1 MIGMWAPCN
10 RCGPSYIVE
19 IGRWAPILP
28 HSRQDWSVNTRLRR
42 QPLARWQDGAVNT
55 LLLLM
60 AMVLECWCCPRH
72 ADRECCTVLAM
83 LLLVVMVLEC

>member
-28 HSRQDWSVNTRLRR
+28 RSRQDWSVNTRLRL

-60 AMVLECWCCPRH
+60 AMVLECWSCPRH
-72 ADRECCTVLAM
+72 ADRQGCAVLAM
-83 LLLVVMVLEC
+83 LLLVMMVPVC